1 MLRTQRSCWHSRA
14 QQSYESAHSVIQ
26 YLGVVIDIFHNNFLV
41 AIVVGIRIN
50 RPKSE
55 N

>member
-1 MLRTQRSCWHSRA
+1 MLRTQGYCCHSRA
-14 QQSYESAHSVIQ
+14 QPSYESLYSVIH
-26 YLGVVIDIFHNNFLV
+26 YLGVVTDIFHSNCLV
-41 AIVVGIRIN
+41 AIVEGIRIN